1 MSGNIPFGILLPQ
14 QTQEPTNLN
23 PIDRDTPARIRIAL
37 ELLHSFTCKQLPRP
51 AVSDSM
57 IEIMDGMI
65 LTERE
70 KVVQNASLNLLL
82 EYLSGKMDLNPWE
95 MERMRQ
101 EKSKE
106 KQGTILACLA
116 CSHKSL
122 PDSSCRVC
130 KGRGVILALPVSEG
144 Y

>member
-1 MSGNIPFGILLPQ
+1 MSNIPFGILLPQ
-14 QTQEPTNLN
+14 QTQEPANIN
-23 PIDRDTPARIRIAL
+23 PIDRDTPARVRIAL

-57 IEIMDGMI
+57 IEIMDGMV

-70 KVVQNASLNLLL
+70 KIVQNASLNLLL

-101 EKSKE
+101 EKGKD
-106 KQGTILACLA
+106 KQGVVVGCIG
-116 CSHKSL
+116 CSHKSV
-122 PDSSCRVC
+122 PDTSCRIC
-130 KGRGVILALPVSEG
+130 RGRGLILAQPLSENF
-144 Y
+144 